1 MRVTDTTMRAVND
14 LTARWA
20 ATTRGGTVFS
30 AVGVWPLLA
39 LLAHGAAG
47 RVRAELE
54 EAIGLSAD
62 RAGGA
67 ARDLLAGLGS
77 VRGLVSALGLWT
89 KRTLELREEWEA
101 ELPAGAHGVLTGD
114 PEADGVALD
123 AWAAKRTGGLI
134 ERMPVVV
141 TPDTEMVLASALALR
156 TRWLKPFEEG
166 WLNPETGPWQG
177 RELRS
182 LWRRSALLDRVGV
195 ADTPDGH
202 VTELKVLGDTAVDV
216 HLLLGEEGTAPGRV
230 LAAGIGVLARRHP
243 VTPGTHLPFGEAGP
257 GLDVVR
263 EPTTRPEPPTLDVTL
278 PPYSVTSEHDLL
290 ERPELFGLTT
300 AVRRVPGHFPGVS
313 SYPLCVAAAR
323 QSALARFGARGF
335 EAAAVTAIGMPGG
348 GMPRLRWLCTS
359 VRAVFDRPFGFLAV
373 HRHTRLV
380 LAAGWV
386 TDPEPY
392 REDEDQY

>member
-1 MRVTDTTMRAVND
+1 MRVTNATIRAVND

-39 LLAHGAAG
+39 LLADGAAG
-47 RVRAELE
+47 RARAELE
-54 EAIGLSAD
+54 EAVGLPAD
-62 RAGGA
+62 RAAGA

-77 VRGLVSALGLWT
+77 VRGLESALGLWT
-89 KRTLELREEWEA
+89 RRTLELREEWEA
-101 ELPAGAHGVLTGD
+101 GLPVGAHGVLTGD
-114 PEADGVALD
+114 LEADGASLD

-134 ERMPVVV
+134 ERMPVAV

-166 WLNPETGPWQG
+166 WLIPETGPWTG
-177 RELRS
+177 RELGS

-195 ADTPDGH
+195 ADTPHGH

-230 LAAGIGVLARRHP
+230 LGAGVGILAREHP
-243 VTPGTHLPFGEAGP
+243 VTPGTHLPYGEPGP

-263 EPTTRPEPPTLDVTL
+263 EGTTRPGPPTLDVTL

-313 SYPLCVAAAR
+313 AYPLCVEAAR

-335 EAAAVTAIGMPGG
+335 EAATVTAIGMRGG
-348 GMPRLRWLCTS
+348 GLPRLRWLRTT